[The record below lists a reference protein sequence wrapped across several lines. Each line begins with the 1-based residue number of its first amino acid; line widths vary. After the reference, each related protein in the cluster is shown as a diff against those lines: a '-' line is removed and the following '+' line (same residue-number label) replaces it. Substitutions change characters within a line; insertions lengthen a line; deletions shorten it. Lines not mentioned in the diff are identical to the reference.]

1 VTAEATSGRL
11 SRWWLLA
18 PTLLFV
24 GNFLAA
30 LSVNTDQSNLVY
42 RLSDVLATAAVD
54 LVLIG
59 YALLA
64 ARASH
69 APVGPTLALRRVPL
83 GWGAKLA
90 LAVFLGLTVLDLVS
104 EPLVHAGKKQ
114 GIAPTHSPQGE
125 RQWLVLGLALVALV
139 VIAPIAEE
147 LVFRGLCFAALGR
160 FALPASAALFALAH
174 GLPVLLVPIFVAGL
188 GIGWLRQRTGSLY
201 PGLAVHMALNA
212 TALAAA
218 LAST

>member
-1 VTAEATSGRL
+1 VTAEATGRRV
-11 SRWWLLA
+11 SPWWLLA
-18 PTLLFV
+18 PSLLFV
-24 GNFLAA
+24 LNFLAA
-30 LSVNTDQSNLVY
+30 LSAHTDQSNLVY
-42 RLSDVLATAAVD
+42 RLADVLGTAAVD
-54 LVLIG
+54 LVLIA

-64 ARASH
+64 VRASNL
-69 APVGPTLALRRVPL
+69 PVRPTLALNRVAL
-83 GWGAKLA
+83 GWAAKLA

-114 GIAPTHSPQGE
+114 GIAPTHSPTGQ
-125 RQWLVLGLALVALV
+125 RQWIVLALALVALV

-147 LVFRGLCFAALGR
+147 LIFRGLCFAALGR
-160 FALPASAALFALAH
+160 SALPVSAALFAVAH
-174 GLPVLLVPIFVAGL
+174 GLPVLLGPIFVAGL

-218 LAST
+218 LASS